1 MPSRKKEKQA
11 IERFIG
17 ISKENHRGNNT
28 FHIKAPV
35 SEDKFHLLVS
45 NIPDVIW
52 TTDEN
57 CHIVFISRNIEAIT
71 GHTLDEEYEMG
82 QWTSWFD
89 RVHPDDVE
97 CAKAVYKTLIESKK
111 PYNIEYRFKRRDGKW
126 IWIHDRAVATYEE
139 DGMKY
144 ASGMLSE
151 ITERKQAEL
160 RIKELKENYETL
172 IKNIPVVVYSTLPDE
187 TSTMTF
193 VSDRWREWTGYS
205 PQDTYREPQTWPNSV
220 HPEDRKRAAQAYVE
234 AYETR
239 TEYCSEYRLVNK
251 DSGRERW
258 VVDHGIPVMD
268 DNGGITRFDGIMQD
282 ITRRMEAEQALRD
295 ANDTLEMRV
304 RERTTELGAL
314 SRQLVEA
321 QESERLTIAGELHDQ
336 IGQSLTAL
344 KISLDRALRL
354 PEQSTAVN
362 LSEAKELVNELM
374 AEVRDMSLNLRP
386 PMLDDLGLLPTLL
399 WYFERYTAQ
408 TEIQVNF
415 KHRGLN
421 RYLPPEIRTAA
432 YRIIQ
437 EALTNVARYA
447 MVSDVK
453 VNAWSKD
460 DLLSVR
466 VEDMGTGFCVNALPF
481 DKSIGLHGMQ
491 ERALLLGG
499 EVVVNS
505 TPGSG
510 TCITAKLPMVGAM
523 EKGD

>member
-1 MPSRKKEKQA
+1 MQSRKKEEQA
-11 IERFIG
+11 IERLIG
-17 ISKENHRGNNT
+17 ISKGNHRENNT
-28 FHIKAPV
+28 LHIKVPV
-35 SEDKFHLLVS
+35 REDKSHLLLSNTPEALWKIDSNNYIIFVS
-45 NIPDVIW
+45 DNIK
-52 TTDEN
+52 
-57 CHIVFISRNIEAIT
+57 AIT
-71 GHTLDEEYEMG
+71 GYTPEEEYNIG
-82 QWTSWFD
+82 PYLNWID
-89 RVHPDDVE
+89 RVHPDDVKE
-97 CAKAVYKTLIESKK
+97 YVAAKNALFEKDR
-111 PYNIEYRFKRRDGKW
+111 PFNIEYRFKRRDGKW
-126 IWIHDRAVATYEE
+126 IRIHDRVLATYDE
-139 DGMKY
+139 DGKKY
-144 ASGMLSE
+144 ASGMLSD
-151 ITERKQAEL
+151 ITECKQAEL
-160 RIKELKENYETL
+160 RIKELKEKYEAL

-187 TSTMTF
+187 TASLTF
-193 VSDRWREWTGYS
+193 VSDRWHEWTGYS
-205 PQDTYREPQTWPNSV
+205 PQDTYRKQQTWLKSV
-220 HPEDRKRAAQAYVE
+220 HPEDRKRAVQAYVK

-251 DSGRERW
+251 DSGRVRW
-258 VVDHGIPVMD
+258 VIDQGIPVTD
-268 DNGGITRFDGIMQD
+268 DNGGITRFDGIMQEISRYMD
-282 ITRRMEAEQALRD
+282 AEQALRD
-295 ANDTLEMRV
+295 ANDNLEIRV
-304 RERTTELGAL
+304 RERTAELQAL
-314 SRQLVEA
+314 SRQLVKA
-321 QESERLTIAGELHDQ
+321 QESERFTIAGELHDQ

-362 LSEAKELVNELM
+362 LSEAKGLVNELM
-374 AEVRDMSLNLRP
+374 AEVRDMSLKLRP
-386 PMLDDLGLLPTLL
+386 PMLDHLGLLPTLL
-399 WYFERYTAQ
+399 WYFERYTTQ
-408 TEIQVNF
+408 TEIVVNF
-415 KHRGLN
+415 KHRRLN

-466 VEDMGTGFCVNALPF
+466 VEDMGAGFCVNSLPF

-510 TCITAKLPMVGAM
+510 TCIMAKLPIVAAM